1 MSRRIACFLTLMLAF
16 GCAAR
21 LHAQADQNDPLTD
34 EEVQEIRDNAI
45 HPDERIRLY
54 MKFIAER
61 LDAVRQVASKHAS
74 PNEKLQVHDKLDE
87 FTHLC
92 DELQD
97 NLDTYDSAHADIR
110 KSLKDLVPASAKWAD
125 IVKTLPPDPRYEFSQ
140 KTAVE
145 AAQSAADQARQ
156 MATEQDVYF
165 DVHKKERHGN
175 GTGPG

>member
-1 MSRRIACFLTLMLAF
+1 
-16 GCAAR
+16 
-21 LHAQADQNDPLTD
+21 
-34 EEVQEIRDNAI
+34 
-45 HPDERIRLY
+45 
-54 MKFIAER
+54 
-61 LDAVRQVASKHAS
+61 
-74 PNEKLQVHDKLDE
+74 
-87 FTHLC
+87 
-92 DELQD
+92 
-97 NLDTYDSAHADIR
+97 
-110 KSLKDLVPASAKWAD
+110 VPASAKWAD